1 MPNCYTLRR
10 IASLLRT
17 IAGLIAV
24 VAAEFGI
31 LLLLL
36 I

>member
-1 MPNCYTLRR
+1 MPNWYTLRR

-24 VAAEFGI
+24 IAAEIGI
-31 LLLLL
+31 LLMLLL
-36 I
+36 

>member
-17 IAGLIAV
+17 IAGLISV
-24 VAAEFGI
+24 IAAEIGI
-31 LLLLL
+31 LLMLL

>member
-17 IAGLIAV
+17 IAGLAAVIAV
-24 VAAEFGI
+24 EFGI